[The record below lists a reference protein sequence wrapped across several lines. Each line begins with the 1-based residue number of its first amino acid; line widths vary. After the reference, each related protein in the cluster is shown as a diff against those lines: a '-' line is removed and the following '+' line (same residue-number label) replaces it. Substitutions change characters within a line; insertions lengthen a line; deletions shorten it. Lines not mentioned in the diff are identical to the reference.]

1 MKRYLLDTCALTW
14 YFDEHKRAK
23 DIAED
28 IEYYQGDFVT
38 SVVTVKE
45 LVYLVQSGKLKF
57 SFDFDFDGFMT
68 LLKEKNIDVVYFD
81 NACLKVLFSLPF
93 YKNHPDP
100 TDRHIIA
107 TAIAKKRILVS
118 GDAKFGVYTKNGLLY
133 LEI

>member
-14 YFDEHKRAK
+14 YLDDHKRAK
-23 DIAED
+23 DIAEN
-28 IEYYQGDFVT
+28 IEYFQGDFAV
-38 SVVTVKE
+38 SGEAIKE

-57 SFDFDFDGFMT
+57 SFDFDFDGFMA
-68 LLKEKNIDVVYFD
+68 LLNEKNIDIIYFD

-107 TAIAKKRILVS
+107 SAIAKNRILVS
-118 GDAKFGVYTKNGLLY
+118 GDAKFGVYTKNGLLC

>member
-1 MKRYLLDTCALTW
+1 MKRYLLDTCVLTW
-14 YFDEHKRAK
+14 YLDEHKRAK

-28 IEYYQGDFVT
+28 IEYFQGDFAV
-38 SVVTVKE
+38 SIETVKE
-45 LVYLVQSGKLKF
+45 FVYLIQSGKIGLDY
-57 SFDFDFDGFMT
+57 DFDEFTTFLSDKYINIIDFDM
-68 LLKEKNIDVVYFD
+68 
-81 NACLKVLFSLPF
+81 ACLKVLFSLPF

-107 TAIAKKRILVS
+107 TAIAKNRILVS